1 MDEYLQKMILA
12 YFKEHSTYST
22 IDLSRR
28 LGVSVERTVEIIE
41 KLVDLEAVDIK
52 EGTMVLTLKGRLK
65 LQNKIEDCYIFDGHK
80 DITKVNFVERW
91 DINKIYVPDRFMKKL
106 K

>member
-41 KLVDLEAVDIK
+41 KLVDLEEVDIK
-52 EGTMVLTLKGRLK
+52 DGVCMRSRWIIDENIPIFKGEGRNYIEK
-65 LQNKIEDCYIFDGHK
+65 LI
-80 DITKVNFVERW
+80 NFKENENE
-91 DINKIYVPDRFMKKL
+91 IL
-106 K
+106 